1 MGGGGAPLRY
11 SYTAGGYSFLQPWND
26 ASCAYSVLQIS
37 KGYNPMSKL
46 EVVSFVN
53 LVNLGFQTLWYGAY
67 DSTAKYN
74 PKVYLSTL
82 NAVGKQWLYDRQ
94 IYAGSDIKI
103 PENWPINSPQK
114 GETLL

>member
-1 MGGGGAPLRY
+1 
-11 SYTAGGYSFLQPWND
+11 
-26 ASCAYSVLQIS
+26 
-37 KGYNPMSKL
+37 MSKL

-82 NAVGKQWLYDRQ
+82 NAVGKQWLYDQ
-94 IYAGSDIKI
+94 QNYAGSDIKI
-103 PENWPINSPQK
+103 PENWPINGPQK
-114 GETLL
+114 GE